1 MLLEPGVPQEMRI
14 ERPIAPAVIDRL
26 CRVPEFVRSFEPDGM
41 SPSDFIAFGATQ
53 RTLSQFIQV
62 GWAMLEA
69 FDGF

>member
-1 MLLEPGVPQEMRI
+1 MLLEPDVPQETRI

-26 CRVPEFVRSFEPDGM
+26 CRIPEFVRSYEPDGM
-41 SPSDFIAFGATQ
+41 PPSEFIGYGATQ

-62 GWAMLEA
+62 GWAMLES